1 MSPGPSG
8 SRLTLRDIKQNLFW
22 AFCYNT
28 IGIPIAAGLLFAF
41 GGPLC
46 CPPHVRGA
54 AMSLSSVCVVGNALR
69 LGGPNCD
76 LTGNGKKEFY
86 MEDQTLQAVPAAEA
100 PAEETAGCPLPP
112 QAPGGPGYDS
122 LIRRLNRIEG
132 QVRGV
137 RGMVEKECYCTD
149 IPHPGLRHP
158 VGAERLFRELLSN
171 HIHSCVVQD
180 IQNGH
185 LEVVDDLLVTIQ
197 KLMK

>member
-1 MSPGPSG
+1 
-8 SRLTLRDIKQNLFW
+8 
-22 AFCYNT
+22 
-28 IGIPIAAGLLFAF
+28 
-41 GGPLC
+41 
-46 CPPHVRGA
+46 
-54 AMSLSSVCVVGNALR
+54 
-69 LGGPNCD
+69 
-76 LTGNGKKEFY
+76 

-100 PAEETAGCPLPP
+100 PAEETAAGCPCRHKHRE
-112 QAPGGPGYDS
+112 ATEYDA

-137 RGMVEKECYCTD
+137 RGMVEKEAYCTD
-149 IPHPGLRHP
+149 ILTQ
-158 VGAERLFRELLSN
+158 VSAIQSALNAFSRELLSN